1 MWGRSGGIPR
11 NLAGAEGE
19 KYSDAPFSRTEVRAV
34 SERRPSTRKFKIA
47 FAGILLVLV
56 LILVIQNQEPV
67 STEVLLWSFD
77 VPRFALLASVF
88 LVGIVVGYLFGR
100 TTRIELRK
108 K

>member
-1 MWGRSGGIPR
+1 MT
-11 NLAGAEGE
+11 
-19 KYSDAPFSRTEVRAV
+19 D
-34 SERRPSTRKFKIA
+34 RRPSRRKLKIA

-56 LILVIQNQEPV
+56 LILVIQNQDPV

-77 VPRFALLASVF
+77 APRFALLASVF

-108 K
+108 